1 MSSAGAES
9 PLKRVAADF
18 AESRLALVGL
28 ATLIL
33 VLIVA
38 IGAPLVSPQNP
49 YNLAQLDIMDSKL
62 PPGGQSLDG
71 MTFLLGSDDQG
82 RDMLSAIF

>member
-1 MSSAGAES
+1 MSSAGVES
-9 PLKRVAADF
+9 PFKRVAADF

-33 VLIVA
+33 ILIVA

-49 YNLAQLDIMDSKL
+49 YNLATLDIMDSKL
-62 PPGGQSLDG
+62 AFSSSLW
-71 MTFLLGSDDQG
+71 T
-82 RDMLSAIF
+82 